1 MRTIRELNR
10 EHGATVVL
18 ITHYM
23 DEAAVSDRVV
33 VVDNGVVLRD
43 GTPKE
48 VFSQVELLKSVGLD
62 VPQVT
67 ELIYELRKEGIDL
80 PQDILTEDECCEA
93 LKKLLS
99 E

>member
-1 MRTIRELNR
+1 M
-10 EHGATVVL
+10 
-18 ITHYM
+18 
-23 DEAAVSDRVV
+23 

-43 GTPKE
+43 GTPKQ

-67 ELIYELRKEGIDL
+67 ELIYELRQEGIDL
-80 PQDILTEDECCEA
+80 PLDILTEDECYEA

-99 E
+99 D